1 MNDSFLTILDNKYLL
16 KGYQFTIEEI
26 SDKDSGEYS
35 KFQKIS
41 KEKLLNLIDTFGGL
55 NDFYEWNKLLIW
67 NSVEDNPKIF
77 RLKFSNDKSGKFSLG
92 FSKNVNKL
100 YFSQKANDYSSFDI
114 SIKEKSVSDSKT
126 FILNKLKETNF
137 TLDTNPRLMDKSIKE
152 DLVSLWPDSEEDRFL
167 DFKELK
173 ELKQL
178 FWYSMFKEVGFNILD
193 FPLYSKFLHKIGLSK
208 QNDGK
213 YIEELLVKINKQI
226 EMEKS
231 LVEDDA
237 FTVGYEPLGNNFP
250 DNWINNLLA
259 FSKSLDKTAVQ
270 AIYLFK
276 LMEFLPLNISLLV
289 ILNPEIM
296 HDFKKFNN
304 FFNSL
309 NKNQSLKL
317 KYLNESEKL
326 FKKILK
332 KYLYISLDESVTS
345 TTLKEVHNFQED
357 NFLNKNCYILS
368 FLSKRKSEI
377 YYTIHSLQSLNQ
389 LDIKEIESIKSNS
402 YRDEFLTWNSLLF
415 EMFDF
420 KGAKD
425 T

>member
-1 MNDSFLTILDNKYLL
+1 
-16 KGYQFTIEEI
+16 
-26 SDKDSGEYS
+26 
-35 KFQKIS
+35 
-41 KEKLLNLIDTFGGL
+41 
-55 NDFYEWNKLLIW
+55 
-67 NSVEDNPKIF
+67 
-77 RLKFSNDKSGKFSLG
+77 
-92 FSKNVNKL
+92 
-100 YFSQKANDYSSFDI
+100 
-114 SIKEKSVSDSKT
+114 
-126 FILNKLKETNF
+126 
-137 TLDTNPRLMDKSIKE
+137 
-152 DLVSLWPDSEEDRFL
+152 
-167 DFKELK
+167 
-173 ELKQL
+173 
-178 FWYSMFKEVGFNILD
+178 
-193 FPLYSKFLHKIGLSK
+193 
-208 QNDGK
+208 NDGK

-309 NKNQSLKL
+309 NKNQSFKL

-389 LDIKEIESIKSNS
+389 LDIK
-402 YRDEFLTWNSLLF
+402 
-415 EMFDF
+415 
-420 KGAKD
+420 
-425 T
+425 